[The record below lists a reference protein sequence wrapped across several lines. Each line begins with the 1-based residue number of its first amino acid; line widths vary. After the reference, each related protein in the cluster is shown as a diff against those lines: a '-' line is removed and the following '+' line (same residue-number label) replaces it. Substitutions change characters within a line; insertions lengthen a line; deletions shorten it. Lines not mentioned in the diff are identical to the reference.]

1 MPRVKIVANSSCTLS
16 SELIKEYD
24 ITIISHTVTLGG
36 KTFRE
41 VDIPPREYYQLLQES
56 KDFPTTS
63 QPPLQEI
70 IDTYKKL
77 SQETDSVIVVQV
89 PRTFSKAYDLSLE
102 ARKYVP
108 GLRVEV
114 FDTGMGAGAEGI
126 IALEAARMAKKGA
139 SLEEILTHIKK
150 VTKYTEI
157 IVVLDTLEYLYR
169 GGRIGRVQA
178 LLGTALRIKPV
189 VGIRNGLA
197 TPLAKVRTHQQA
209 LEFIVRKIK
218 EDFNRTKASN
228 MKCMICR
235 STTPEMIIEKAYQA
249 ITQNFPYEELLV
261 LDFPSAVVSHAG
273 LGAWGVVYYLIVR

>member
-1 MPRVKIVANSSCTLS
+1 MSQVKIVANSSCTLS
-16 SELIKEYD
+16 PELIKKYD
-24 ITIISHTVTLGG
+24 IAIISHTVTLAG
-36 KTFRE
+36 KTYRE
-41 VDIPPREYYQLLQES
+41 ADLPPREYYQLLLES
-56 KDFPTTS
+56 KEFPTTS

-77 SQETDSVIVVQV
+77 SQETDSVIVVQI
-89 PRTFSKAYDLSLE
+89 PRTFSKAYDLAVE
-102 ARKYVP
+102 AKKYVP
-108 GLRVEV
+108 DLRVEV
-114 FDTGMGAGAEGI
+114 FDTGLGAGAEGI

-139 SLEEILTHIKK
+139 SIEEILNHIKK

-178 LLGTALRIKPV
+178 LLGTVLRIKPV
-189 VGIRNGLA
+189 IGIRDSLA

-218 EDFNRTKASN
+218 DDFPRTKASS

-235 STTPEMIIEKAYQA
+235 STISEIVEKAYQA
-249 ITQNFPYEELLV
+249 ITQNFPCEELHV
-261 LDFPSAVVSHAG
+261 LDFPPAVVSHTG
-273 LGAWGVVYYLIVR
+273 PSAWGVVYYLIVA